1 MDPVIPPTPEDLA
14 ADQELGAG
22 LSAALIKECARHC
35 PDSSVYGLLQRAA
48 AMANNYGQPVHSS
61 SMAPDE
67 LDDIGNAY
75 SYANDAAYNLRDLRD
90 TDIWNGLD
98 QSIQLALSQA
108 QAHLQSMVWAI
119 ETFAPEAIP
128 APPDSDD

>member
-1 MDPVIPPTPEDLA
+1 MT
-14 ADQELGAG
+14 
-22 LSAALIKECARHC
+22 
-35 PDSSVYGLLQRAA
+35 
-48 AMANNYGQPVHSS
+48 
-61 SMAPDE
+61 PDE

-119 ETFAPEAIP
+119 ETFVPDAIP
-128 APPDSDD
+128 APPDGDD